1 VAGGGPW
8 KLAMRSA
15 EPYDRRCSHTRAPES
30 RGMIVVH
37 HLEDSRSQR
46 VLWLLEELGTPY
58 EIRRY
63 QRDPKTRLAPPELLA
78 VHPLGK
84 SPVIVDGDLTIAE
97 TGAIVEYL
105 AGHYGAGRLG
115 APSGDADQLQYTY
128 WMHFAEGSAMPP
140 AVMKLVFSMLPSMVP
155 FWMRPFAMLI
165 AAGAD
170 KKFLDPTLSRQFH
183 FIEAKLAACPWFA
196 GPRLS
201 GADIMM
207 SFPIE
212 TAAARGD
219 LTNFPNTMG
228 WLEKIHDLPAY
239 QSALERGGPYAF
251 AEP

>member
-1 VAGGGPW
+1 MSP
-8 KLAMRSA
+8 S
-15 EPYDRRCSHTRAPES
+15 ES
-30 RGMIVVH
+30 RRMIVVH

-58 EIRRY
+58 EIKRY
-63 QRDPKTRLAPPELLA
+63 RRDPKTKLAPPELLA

-84 SPVIVDGDLTIAE
+84 SPVIVDGGLAIAE

-105 AGHYGAGRLG
+105 VGRYGAGRLD
-115 APSGDADQLQYTY
+115 APTTEADRLQYTY

-140 AVMKLVFSMLPSMVP
+140 AVMKLLFSLLPSMVP
-155 FWMRPFAMLI
+155 FWMRPFAVLI

-170 KKFLDPTLSRQFH
+170 QRFLDPTLSRQFH
-183 FIEAKLAACPWFA
+183 FIEAKLARDPWFA

-212 TAAARGD
+212 TAAARGGLAD
-219 LTNFPNTMG
+219 YPDTMS
-228 WLEKIHDLPAY
+228 WLEKIHDLPAF
-239 QSALERGGPYAF
+239 QAALERGGPYAY
-251 AEP
+251 AAP

>member
-1 VAGGGPW
+1 
-8 KLAMRSA
+8 
-15 EPYDRRCSHTRAPES
+15 
-30 RGMIVVH
+30 MIVVH

-46 VLWLLEELGTPY
+46 VLWLMEELGTPY
-58 EIRRY
+58 EIKRY
-63 QRDPKTRLAPPELLA
+63 QRDPKTMLAPPELLA

-105 AGHYGAGRLG
+105 VGRYGGEHLGVPAGDTDR
-115 APSGDADQLQYTY
+115 LQYTY

-140 AVMKLVFSMLPSMVP
+140 AVMKLFFSMLPKMVP

-170 KKFLDPTLSRQFH
+170 KQFLDPTLARQMH
-183 FIEAKLAACPWFA
+183 FIEAKLASDAWFA

-219 LTNFPNTMG
+219 LADLPETMG
-228 WLEKIHDLPAY
+228 WLEKVHDLPGY
-239 QSALERGGPYAF
+239 QTALERGGPYAY
-251 AEP
+251 AAV